1 MPDAGASLRDRGS
14 ISRPEWCSLSMRMNA
29 IPPNPLL
36 ELRKLGQSVWLD
48 DIGRAMLDDGS
59 LARLI
64 ERDGIAG
71 LTSNPAIFA
80 SSMMK
85 EPRYAQAI
93 ATLLP
98 KVYSSMA
105 LYEELAIEDLRRA
118 ADLLRRDY
126 DSTSGGDG
134 FVSLEVSPH
143 LAHDTVGSVAE
154 GQRLWRRLERPNAMI
169 KIPGTESGL
178 TAIRELL
185 TAGINVNVTLLFSP
199 ERYRAVAHAYFDA
212 LEARLAAG
220 KPIERI
226 ASVASF
232 FLSRIDTHVDK
243 VLDGLAASGQPA
255 ARTLRGKAAIASAC
269 RAYEIYAGLS
279 ASPRWEAL
287 ARRGARPQ
295 RLLWASTSAKDPTYS
310 PIKYVEELVVPDTV
324 NTMPLETITTYRR
337 LGRPELRLERHI
349 AEASDAREGLERL
362 GVDLDAVAE
371 QLEREGVSK
380 FVEPF
385 DRLQRWLQE
394 QRGR

>member
-154 GQRLWRRLERPNAMI
+154 GQRLDVRAHERPPRGRRVGDDPARAGRRLKAAAPAAPTDVQHPTGEARF
-169 KIPGTESGL
+169 
-178 TAIRELL
+178 R
-185 TAGINVNVTLLFSP
+185 
-199 ERYRAVAHAYFDA
+199 A
-212 LEARLAAG
+212 LEVRVDEPAAVRR
-220 KPIERI
+220 PEIERQPRGQ
-226 ASVASF
+226 A
-232 FLSRIDTHVDK
+232 
-243 VLDGLAASGQPA
+243 GLRPA
-255 ARTLRGKAAIASAC
+255 AA
-269 RAYEIYAGLS
+269 
-279 ASPRWEAL
+279 
-287 ARRGARPQ
+287 
-295 RLLWASTSAKDPTYS
+295 
-310 PIKYVEELVVPDTV
+310 
-324 NTMPLETITTYRR
+324 
-337 LGRPELRLERHI
+337 
-349 AEASDAREGLERL
+349 
-362 GVDLDAVAE
+362 
-371 QLEREGVSK
+371 
-380 FVEPF
+380 
-385 DRLQRWLQE
+385 
-394 QRGR
+394 